1 MTKEEFKKFVESENA
16 RFKAPLGFGIAR
28 VDLGENFG
36 ESAESKGESC
46 GCGKA
51 SGESKG
57 DSCGE
62 SKKAVVLQATYPIL
76 NWRDSSGKCENLG
89 SYAVLCNALEKF
101 PQNLISKS
109 ESEAIYRVDSSIV
122 NSALELFS
130 PFLAEALADKNSHKN
145 IQVLLELQKM
155 TDSQKMP
162 NLDCCK
168 SPFRFVVLYDDAKC
182 ESVESSYMKLLAL
195 SLGKAK
201 LRSLNLD
208 GIFGLL
214 ENIAWSGNTPY
225 QLEYL
230 RQNEIELKLAGKF
243 PRIDFVDKFPRY
255 LMQVIPQYDNI
266 RLLDSAK
273 TRFGAYLGSGGY
285 TQMPGASYVNFNAGV
300 VGKCMNEGRISSSV
314 IVDEGTDVGG
324 GASILGVLSGGN
336 ANPISIGKNCLL
348 GVNSSTGISLG
359 DGCVVDGGIAVL
371 AGTIFYI
378 SADEA
383 QKIRE
388 INADFEIKS
397 DCLYKGRELSGKN
410 GIHFRQD
417 SKSGAMTA
425 FRSKV
430 KIELNT
436 ALH

>member
-1 MTKEEFKKFVESENA
+1 MTKEEFKKFVESEGA
-16 RFKAPLGFGIAR
+16 RFREPLGFGIAR
-28 VDLGENFG
+28 VDLGINFG
-36 ESAESKGESC
+36 AESSADC
-46 GCGKA
+46 
-51 SGESKG
+51 KG
-57 DSCGE
+57 DSCAD
-62 SKKAVVLQATYPIL
+62 SKAVVLQATYPVL

-89 SYAVLCNALEKF
+89 SYAVLCSALEKF

-109 ESEAIYRVDSSIV
+109 ESEAIYRIDSRVV

-130 PFLAEALADKNSHKN
+130 PFLAESLADKNAHKN
-145 IQVLLELQKM
+145 IQVLLELQKI

-168 SPFRFVVLYDDAKC
+168 SAFRFVVLYDDAKC

-388 INADFEIKS
+388 INTDFEIKE

-417 SKSGAMTA
+417 SKTGAMSA

>member
-1 MTKEEFKKFVESENA
+1 MTKEEFKKFVESEGA
-16 RFKAPLGFGIAR
+16 RFREPLGFGIAR
-28 VDLGENFG
+28 VDLGIDF
-36 ESAESKGESC
+36 SAESSENYES
-46 GCGKA
+46 
-51 SGESKG
+51 
-57 DSCGE
+57 DSCAE
-62 SKKAVVLQATYPIL
+62 SKKSVVLQATYPVL

-89 SYAVLCNALEKF
+89 SYAVLCSALEKF

-145 IQVLLELQKM
+145 IQVLLNL
-155 TDSQKMP
+155 QKMP

-230 RQNEIELKLAGKF
+230 RQNEIPLKLAGKF

-371 AGTIFYI
+371 SGTIFYI

-417 SKSGAMTA
+417 SKSGAMMA

>member
-1 MTKEEFKKFVESENA
+1 MTKEEFKKFVKSEGA
-16 RFKAPLGFGIAR
+16 KFREPLGFGIAR
-28 VDLGENFG
+28 VDLGESYG
-36 ESAESKGESC
+36 DLRESNGKSC
-46 GCGKA
+46 GC
-51 SGESKG
+51 ESKG
-57 DSCGE
+57 DS
-62 SKKAVVLQATYPIL
+62 KVLQATYPVL
-76 NWRDSSGKCENLG
+76 NWRVGEKCENLG
-89 SYAVLCNALEKF
+89 SYAVLCHALEKA
-101 PQNLISKS
+101 PQNLIAKS
-109 ESEAIYRVDSSIV
+109 ENEAIYRVDSAV
-122 NSALELFS
+122 VKNALELFT
-130 PFLAEALADKNSHKN
+130 PFLAESLADKSAHKN
-145 IQVLLELQKM
+145 IQVLLELQK
-155 TDSQKMP
+155 QA

-168 SPFRFVVLYDDAKC
+168 SPFRFVVLYNDAQC

-230 RQNEIELKLAGKF
+230 RQNEIALKIAGKF

-314 IVDEGTDVGG
+314 IVGEGTDVGG

-378 SADEA
+378 SQEEA
-383 QKIRE
+383 QKILE
-388 INADFEIKS
+388 INDDFEIKES
-397 DCLYKGRELSGKN
+397 CLYKGRELSGKN
-410 GIHFRQD
+410 GVHFRQD

-430 KIELNT
+430 QIELNT

>member
-1 MTKEEFKKFVESENA
+1 MTKEEFKKFVESEGA
-16 RFKAPLGFGIAR
+16 RFREPLGFGIAR
-28 VDLGENFG
+28 VDLGENF
-36 ESAESKGESC
+36 SAESSADCES
-46 GCGKA
+46 
-51 SGESKG
+51 
-57 DSCGE
+57 DSCAD
-62 SKKAVVLQATYPIL
+62 SKKAVVLQATYPVL

-89 SYAVLCNALEKF
+89 SYAVLCSALEKF

-109 ESEAIYRVDSSIV
+109 ESEAIYCIDSRVV
-122 NSALELFS
+122 NSALELFA
-130 PFLAEALADKNSHKN
+130 PFLAEALADKNAHKN
-145 IQVLLELQKM
+145 IQVLLNL
-155 TDSQKMP
+155 QKMP

-314 IVDEGTDVGG
+314 IVDEGTDIGG

-378 SADEA
+378 SAEEA

-388 INADFEIKS
+388 INTDFEIKS